1 LPKWKVKVG
10 DENVEVTAT
19 TMREAIKAALV
30 SHSLVG
36 QFSGDTVGITVTRL
50 KPKTQK

>member
-10 DENVEVTAT
+10 DESVEVIAT

-36 QFSGDTVGITVTRL
+36 EFSDDFAIITVTRL
-50 KPKTQK
+50 KPKTQR